1 MALSSSLKAP
11 EECVFV
17 CQCEQSH
24 QSVVERDMTSCYICP
39 FPPQMRHVGAFL
51 TGFLPFSWALDDA
64 PPQPCFSP
72 EVGLSSLMHAH
83 LVIGCSCWLAISS
96 PLPTTL
102 RNAVRSLTISIVP
115 RMHIVFRSAT
125 FNSCNLQQFAARY
138 QLGLRESQ
146 LILTVRYAK
155 NVKNKLNF
163 NPSIILNFKK
173 LTRPW

>member
-1 MALSSSLKAP
+1 M
-11 EECVFV
+11 
-17 CQCEQSH
+17 
-24 QSVVERDMTSCYICP
+24 P
-39 FPPQMRHVGAFL
+39 FSPTNATCRCFSYWFL
-51 TGFLPFSWALDDA
+51 TFLLSTRSMMLLHSL
-64 PPQPCFSP
+64 CFSP

-96 PLPTTL
+96 PLPITL

-173 LTRPW
+173 LTRP